1 MRTKNETDEYGDIQN
16 IIYVSRLNYS
26 EDYQQDSFVT
36 ITFARWHFFWQDVCD
51 RMIDVIYVE
60 TKEQQADYIIKG
72 IPAQV
77 FVYLHLKVWPYKVGY
92 SLC

>member
-1 MRTKNETDEYGDIQN
+1 MSHVPTTQKITSRTRHYH
-16 IIYVSRLNYS
+16 V
-26 EDYQQDSFVT
+26 
-36 ITFARWHFFWQDVCD
+36 RWHFFWQDVCD

-77 FVYLHLKVWPYKVGY
+77 FVHLHLKVWPYKVGY
-92 SLC
+92 SCARSESRSHQEKAKMNP